1 MRKMI
6 MVIGLSLLLVVPTH
20 MDAKEVYFRQGKITT
35 SVSGG
40 QEFTYG
46 KTEAKTVTISR
57 EYPVSVPANYTA
69 QLSVVFYKYNMDVD
83 YVATCVGVTS
93 GRRIKIKGK
102 WSGVDAQFVDTV
114 LNLTPIDSS
123 TASSRK
129 IIITKQMLDSGKIIK
144 VE

>member
-1 MRKMI
+1 M
-6 MVIGLSLLLVVPTH
+6 
-20 MDAKEVYFRQGKITT
+20 
-35 SVSGG
+35 
-40 QEFTYG
+40 
-46 KTEAKTVTISR
+46 
-57 EYPVSVPANYTA
+57 SVPANYTA

-102 WSGVDAQFVDTV
+102 WSGVDAQFVDAV

-144 VE
+144 VEWKNTVL

>member
-1 MRKMI
+1 M
-6 MVIGLSLLLVVPTH
+6 
-20 MDAKEVYFRQGKITT
+20 
-35 SVSGG
+35 
-40 QEFTYG
+40 
-46 KTEAKTVTISR
+46 
-57 EYPVSVPANYTA
+57 SVPANYTA

-102 WSGVDAQFVDTV
+102 WSGVDAQFVDAV

-144 VE
+144 VDLKSASNLNGNLNCSKELEHYAS

>member
-1 MRKMI
+1 MI
-6 MVIGLSLLLVVPTH
+6 VHVAEAAAALQAHDDILILTH
-20 MDAKEVYFRQGKITT
+20 RRPDGDTAGCA
-35 SVSGG
+35 G
-40 QEFTYG
+40 
-46 KTEAKTVTISR
+46 AKTVTISR

-102 WSGVDAQFVDTV
+102 WSGVDAQFVDAV